1 MIEGRS
7 IFSGD
12 MAQAN
17 PATTRS
23 ICLTFIALAVLIG
36 LASID
41 LGDHPIHAD
50 EDLTR
55 ESASVNTQVEASPT
69 LVDTGD
75 TEGLVVTAE
84 TDLQTLVNE
93 RKESSGQMNELEPEE

>member
-1 MIEGRS
+1 MMIEGRS
-7 IFSGD
+7 IFSGG
-12 MAQAN
+12 MAHAY
-17 PATTRS
+17 PATTRA

-55 ESASVNTQVEASPT
+55 EAASMNTQVETSPA
-69 LVDTGD
+69 LADAGD
-75 TEGLVVTAE
+75 SEELAVTAV
-84 TDLQTLVNE
+84 DVQSLANQ
-93 RKESSGQMNELEPEE
+93 RHESSGRMNDMRPEE

>member
-7 IFSGD
+7 IFSGE
-12 MAQAN
+12 MAQAY

-55 ESASVNTQVEASPT
+55 EAASVNTQVEAPPA
-69 LVDTGD
+69 LVGIGD
-75 TEGLVVTAE
+75 SEEQAVTAADVQSLANQRHE
-84 TDLQTLVNE
+84 T
-93 RKESSGQMNELEPEE
+93 SGQMNDMRPEE